1 MSVGFALSAGGGA
14 QAVGG
19 SGAAD
24 MGFSQV
30 VPPQMARPEGANLA
44 GLGTTWVVAGAFVV
58 LALIYA
64 HWHTY

>member
-1 MSVGFALSAGGGA
+1 MGVGFGLSVGGGA

-24 MGFSQV
+24 MGFTNV
-30 VPPQMARPEGANLA
+30 VPPQMAAPANANLA
-44 GLGTTWVVAGAFVV
+44 GLGTTWVVAGALVV
-58 LALIYA
+58 LGIIYA